1 MLPVNGS
8 IKLRHAAIAFL
19 FLLLPGIL
27 CSGQE
32 KILDSLF
39 TFRPGTIR
47 TGKAL
52 ESITKQTGYNFTY
65 DSRLVDSERKIDAD
79 FRNVPLR
86 DILKQIIGNDSLV
99 FSVIDKYIVISRPEV
114 RHVQVSDT
122 SSGKPDVISGII
134 TDEETGE
141 PLPFATIGFMS
152 QPKGTVTNRNGEFG
166 LSVPPE
172 LINDTIAVSFLGY
185 SGRKIPVKQAAGSF
199 LKISMKREYYS
210 IPEIIIRNQIP
221 QEIINKSRKAIQ
233 RNYGETPAMMTAF
246 YREGIF
252 RKSELQTYS
261 EAVIRIFKSA
271 YSGSLLGDQMKVYKS
286 RKIENV
292 SVTDTLAIRLKAGLS
307 TCLDLDGVR
316 NTFDFIDPPFMQD
329 YNYRLTDIVNYDNE
343 SAYAI
348 EFSQKENAVLPLFEG
363 TIYINTNDFGIC
375 KADFRIS
382 PSQISKI
389 KESFIT
395 SSSGGFTTWPVSVN
409 YSVSYRKVNGR
420 YYLNHVRG
428 DLVFNSKQ
436 RKKLF
441 STQFKV
447 FFELAITGADLK
459 NVKRFERDELAPVHS
474 IFSKTIN
481 SYDPAFWGSQDFL
494 KPEDDL
500 LQALRNLKVKLQ
512 EFGE

>member
-1 MLPVNGS
+1 
-8 IKLRHAAIAFL
+8 
-19 FLLLPGIL
+19 
-27 CSGQE
+27 
-32 KILDSLF
+32 
-39 TFRPGTIR
+39 
-47 TGKAL
+47 
-52 ESITKQTGYNFTY
+52 
-65 DSRLVDSERKIDAD
+65 
-79 FRNVPLR
+79 
-86 DILKQIIGNDSLV
+86 
-99 FSVIDKYIVISRPEV
+99 
-114 RHVQVSDT
+114 
-122 SSGKPDVISGII
+122 
-134 TDEETGE
+134 
-141 PLPFATIGFMS
+141 MS

-246 YREGIF
+246 YREGIL

-441 STQFKV
+441 STQFRV